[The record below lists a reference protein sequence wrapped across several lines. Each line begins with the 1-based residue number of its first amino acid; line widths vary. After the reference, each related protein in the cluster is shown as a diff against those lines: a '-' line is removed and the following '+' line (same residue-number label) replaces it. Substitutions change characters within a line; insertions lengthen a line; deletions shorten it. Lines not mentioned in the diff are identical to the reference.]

1 MVILVPVQGADG
13 LSGVKGEAGERGDL
27 GPLVRPVSHLR
38 LPVKEVRRL

>member
-1 MVILVPVQGADG
+1 MVRVPVQGDEG
-13 LSGVKGEAGERGDL
+13 RPGVKGEAGERGDP